1 MSAALAGGAA
11 AARPLE
17 ADYGQFSKSHRIAI
31 MTIHRIAII
40 TINRIAVITINGI
53 AIITINIIELITEV
67 RSVVKIS
74 NRKMSI
80 LIIMIIAIIIVIII
94 IIIVIIVM
102 ITIIIMILIMTI
114 IVSTYYNDMIMH
126 HYGQFSKSH
135 VCFCGLDPGNL
146 KVETVRTNKQQ

>member
-40 TINRIAVITINGI
+40 TINRIAVITINVI
-53 AIITINIIELITEV
+53 AVITINIIELITEV
-67 RSVVKIS
+67 RSVFKIS

-94 IIIVIIVM
+94 VIIVM

-114 IVSTYYNDMIMH
+114 IVLTYYNDMIMH